1 MLVVS
6 RNKGEAVTLFDTIA
20 GFIVRVKAIDM
31 EKKTREKAGYVSFA
45 ISAGEGYQIRVGDN
59 VFRSLATIDTV
70 VVKVKPKQTIYI
82 EDLFTDDVIQV
93 YVNRTGDWQS
103 SIGFDAPYHYEI
115 YRDEIIP
122 EKYYK
127 SSYATGEL
135 KKYEYRKGTW
145 GDQPWVKK

>member
-6 RNKGEAVTLFDTIA
+6 RNKGEAVTLFNTVD
-20 GFIVRVKAIDM
+20 GFIVRAKAIDM
-31 EKKTREKAGYVSFA
+31 EKRTREKEGYINLA
-45 ISAGEGYQIRVGDN
+45 ISAGEGYRIRVGEN
-59 VFRSLATIDTV
+59 VFRTLATIDTV
-70 VVKVKPKQTIYI
+70 VVKVKPKQTVYI

-93 YVNRTGDWQS
+93 YINRTGDWQS
-103 SIGFDAPYHYEI
+103 SIGFEAPNHYEI

-127 SSYATGEL
+127 PFYATE
-135 KKYEYRKGTW
+135 KFKRYEYRKETW

>member
-20 GFIVRVKAIDM
+20 GFTVRVKAIDM
-31 EKKTREKAGYVSFA
+31 EKRTREEGGYINLA
-45 ISAGEGYQIRVGDN
+45 ITAGEGYQIRVGDN
-59 VFRSLATIDTV
+59 VSRTLATIDTV
-70 VVKVKPKQTIYI
+70 VVKVKPKQTVYI

-103 SIGFDAPYHYEI
+103 SIGFDAPDHYEI

-127 SSYATGEL
+127 SSYATEKF
-135 KKYEYRKGTW
+135 KKYEYRKIIW
-145 GDQPWVKK
+145 GDQPWIKK